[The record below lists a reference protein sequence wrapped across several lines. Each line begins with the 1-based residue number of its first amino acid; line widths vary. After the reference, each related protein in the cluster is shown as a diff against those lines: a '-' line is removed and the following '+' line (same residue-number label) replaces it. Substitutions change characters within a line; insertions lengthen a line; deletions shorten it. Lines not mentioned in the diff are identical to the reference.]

1 MTEASDSLKR
11 QFTSISFAHFQQIAN
26 SVGRFIQADPTQSVQ
41 FQNLLVCYRM
51 ASYNGATAAVH
62 TFLNPTSDAPPS
74 EALVLAALL
83 VMLSCMLFAVVLA
96 GPDPTWEEDGIEPE
110 TAR

>member
-1 MTEASDSLKR
+1 
-11 QFTSISFAHFQQIAN
+11 
-26 SVGRFIQADPTQSVQ
+26 
-41 FQNLLVCYRM
+41 M

-96 GPDPTWEEDGIEPE
+96 GPDPTWEDDEVEVE
-110 TAR
+110 KAR

>member
-1 MTEASDSLKR
+1 
-11 QFTSISFAHFQQIAN
+11 
-26 SVGRFIQADPTQSVQ
+26 
-41 FQNLLVCYRM
+41 M

-83 VMLSCMLFAVVLA
+83 VMLSCILFAAALA
-96 GPDPTWEEDGIEPE
+96 GPDPTWEDD
-110 TAR
+110 